1 MAEYVTKFYVR
12 RYFPNARSDEGAAMA
27 SQSWG
32 PYSTETEAVRELARL
47 VRHEGVDLRNNLVN
61 AHLRNHEFYV
71 DRAARFDQAAD
82 IVEQHQLTKVNIQG
96 VVYDAVGRPI
106 RVSNR
111 IEAAEATS

>member
-12 RYFPNARSDEGAAMA
+12 RYFPNARSDEDAAMA

-32 PYSTETEAVRELARL
+32 PYSTEEEAVTALAQH
-47 VRHEGVDLRNNLVN
+47 VRQEGEDLKKNLVN

-71 DRAARFDQAAD
+71 DRSARFDQAAD
-82 IVEQHQLTKVNIQG
+82 IVLEHQLTKVNIQG